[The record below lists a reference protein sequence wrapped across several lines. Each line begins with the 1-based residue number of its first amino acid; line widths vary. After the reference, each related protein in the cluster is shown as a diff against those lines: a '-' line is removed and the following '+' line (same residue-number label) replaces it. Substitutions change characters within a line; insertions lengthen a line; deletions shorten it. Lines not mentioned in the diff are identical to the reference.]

1 MPIYP
6 DRFIDELRLRADIV
20 DVISSYVPLTKA
32 GANYKALCPFHREKT
47 PSFIVSPEK
56 QIFHCFGCGKGGNVF
71 GFVMEYEKVS
81 FPEAVELLAR
91 KYNMPLPE
99 SQRQKTTTKEGV
111 SLKNLYAINSFAVN
125 FYHKNLFSK
134 QGRVALEYLLSR
146 GLDIEVIKR
155 FKLGYARDE
164 WDEFC
169 SLARE
174 KKASDKLLLESGLVV
189 ASEKGGFYD
198 RFRNRIMFPV
208 FDNQSRVVGFGGRSL
223 GEEQP
228 KYLNTPDTRIFKKS
242 NLLYGLNLA
251 RHHTDEGYFFLVE
264 GYMDVIG
271 LNRCG
276 IGNVV
281 ACLGTAFGE
290 GHIRLLS
297 RYVRR
302 LVLVFDPDEAGI
314 NAAVRAVRL
323 LLPTPLSVQ
332 VLFLPEGMDPDEY
345 VGSYGR
351 DAFLA
356 LEPVDGFE
364 FLMETIS
371 KEYDMSDLKQKSL
384 FFKELFEL
392 ISAIENSIIQT
403 GYLSALAGFA
413 GLKDYELARE
423 FRSFQAQRR
432 DNASLRRRV
441 RASGNTNIGLR
452 QGLRPKGPEAEL
464 VKLALL
470 CPEYRGQI
478 KDLLMPTDF
487 EDADLLELWQSILDA
502 NFDIGR
508 LQIGLQNGEISVRP
522 EILSWF
528 NEILFSEVADPE
540 EMIYT
545 SSKVLLDKRNARK
558 IKILK
563 EVIRDRSKRG
573 EDTSELLREL
583 DALLKKRRDRI
594 GQNI

>member
-6 DRFIDELRLRADIV
+6 DRFIEELRLRADIV
-20 DVISSYVPLTKA
+20 DVVSSYVPLTRA

-91 KYNMPLPE
+91 KYNMSLPKRE
-99 SQRQKTTTKEGV
+99 RHSTGAGQGI
-111 SLKNLYAINSFAVN
+111 SLRNLYAINSFAAN

-134 QGRVALEYLLSR
+134 QGRAALEYLRSR

-155 FKLGYARDE
+155 FKLGYARNE

-169 SLARE
+169 SLARDR
-174 KKASDKLLLESGLVV
+174 KASDKLLLESGLVL
-189 ASEKGGFYD
+189 ASEKGGVHD

-251 RHHTDEGYFFLVE
+251 RHHTDKGYFFLVE

-302 LVLVFDPDEAGI
+302 LVLVFDPDQAGI
-314 NAAVRAVRL
+314 NAAVRAIRL

-332 VLFLPEGMDPDEY
+332 VLFLPGGRDPDEY
-345 VGSYGR
+345 VGKYGR
-351 DAFLA
+351 DSFLS
-356 LEPVDGFE
+356 LEQIDGFE

-371 KEYDMSDLKQKSL
+371 KKYDMSDLKQKSL

-392 ISAIENSIIQT
+392 INDIENSIIQT
-403 GYLSALAGFA
+403 GYLSAIARFV

-423 FRSFQAQRR
+423 FASFRKKASIYKDNKRR
-432 DNASLRRRV
+432 FSENVVSV
-441 RASGNTNIGLR
+441 VGN
-452 QGLRPKGPEAEL
+452 LRPKGPEAEL
-464 VKLALL
+464 IKLAVLY
-470 CPEYRGQI
+470 PEYRNEV
-478 KDLLMPTDF
+478 KNLLVPTDF
-487 EDADLLELWQSILDA
+487 EDTDLWELWQVILDVD
-502 NFDIGR
+502 FDIGR
-508 LQIGLQNGEISVRP
+508 LQARVQNAKAAIKP

-545 SSKVLLDKRNARK
+545 SSKVLLDKRDAKK
-558 IKILK
+558 IKVLK
-563 EVIRDRSKRG
+563 EIIRNRSEKG

-594 GQNI
+594 G